1 MNNPEDQFELC
12 EKRLEILRTDGHML
26 VTGGPGAG
34 KTTIALLK
42 ARRVV
47 INGLR
52 NGQSVLFLSF
62 SNAAVRRIA
71 DSVANLLAGDIARRV
86 EIKTYH
92 SFAWDILRAHGY
104 FLSSKRR
111 LEIVSAQDA
120 DVRRAGLSDEDW
132 EAEQVRLFTDDGLV
146 TYDQFAPRAGDVF
159 ERGTKLREM
168 YGAAYPVI
176 LVDEFQDTDEAQW
189 ALVKALSASSSL
201 IALGDTGQR
210 IFDWRQG
217 VHEARL
223 DQFSDELDAVVF
235 DFGTENNRSPTTGIG
250 GFGRALLDPE
260 AEVPHCGEVSIRRF
274 NAHQF
279 GLFVKLSV
287 KHALG
292 VARKRVKNR
301 DINVAIAG
309 RSKSIVR
316 LISDA
321 LSQSQNANGKTHG
334 PVVHDVLIDQ
344 SQILLASRVTAFLLE
359 VHNYDDTDRLEK
371 TIELI
376 ADMHRSG
383 GKATHI
389 ATGDRLAKWA
399 AKVRDGKPP
408 PTKLVVAVRDLLEEL
423 TNSVLSG
430 SPTSD
435 WVLIR
440 RKIEA
445 SDVSDLSRVADFVR
459 FLRLLRR
466 GSGIEES
473 LAELWRC
480 QGNYR
485 GAMQAVE
492 AAILREQL
500 IDSTRPPAACTVMTM
515 HQLKGREYDAVVII
529 EDQHRRFIGRDEVP
543 PYMETRRLLQMSVTR
558 ARHYVVIGSP
568 KTNSTLAMLT

>member
-1 MNNPEDQFELC
+1 MNNPENQFDLC
-12 EKRLEILRTDGHML
+12 EKRREILRTNGHML

-47 INGLR
+47 LDGLS

-71 DSVANLLAGDIARRV
+71 DSAVDLLAGDIGKRV

-92 SFAWDILRAHGY
+92 SFAWDILKAHGY

-111 LEIVSAQDA
+111 LKIVSAQDA
-120 DVRRAGLSDEDW
+120 DVRRAGLSDAEW
-132 EAEQVRLFTDDGLV
+132 EAEQARLFIDDGLV
-146 TYDQFAPRAGDVF
+146 AYDQFAPRAATVL
-159 ERGTKLREM
+159 ERSAKLREM
-168 YGAAYPVI
+168 YAAAYPVI
-176 LVDEFQDTDEAQW
+176 LLDEFQDTDEAQW
-189 ALVKALSASSSL
+189 ALVKALSISSSL

-210 IFDWRQG
+210 IYDWRPG

-223 DQFSDELDAVVF
+223 DQFSDELNAVVF

-260 AEVPHCGEVSIRRF
+260 TEVPDCDEVAIGRF
-274 NAHQF
+274 SAHQF
-279 GLFVKLSV
+279 GLYVKLST

-292 VARKRVKNR
+292 EARKRVKNR

-321 LSQSQNANGKTHG
+321 LSQSQNANGKTHR

-344 SQILLASRVTAFLLE
+344 SQILLSSRVTAFLLE
-359 VHNYDDTDRLEK
+359 AHTYNETERLAR

-383 GKATHI
+383 GKVTHI
-389 ATGDRLAKWA
+389 ATGDRLTKWA
-399 AKVRDGKPP
+399 TKVRDGNLPN
-408 PTKLVVAVRDLLEEL
+408 TKLVLAVRDLLEEL
-423 TNSVLSG
+423 TSAVLSG
-430 SPTSD
+430 SPTTD
-435 WVLIR
+435 WTLIR

-445 SDVSDLSRVADFVR
+445 SDVGDLSRVADFVR
-459 FLRLLRR
+459 FLRILRR
-466 GSGIEES
+466 GSGIEDS
-473 LAELWRC
+473 LSELWRR
-480 QGNYR
+480 QGDYR

-492 AAILREQL
+492 DAILREQL

-529 EDQHRRFIGRDEVP
+529 EDQHRRFLGRDEKA

-558 ARHYVVIGSP
+558 ARHYAVIVSP
-568 KTNSTLAMLT
+568 KKNSTLAMLM